1 MTYWKQFETYSLNQ
15 CTNASKQP
23 AATVVRPIRSP
34 LASFLFH
41 LQLGIWPIT
50 RADSEQNK
58 SLLIG
63 APSHVTLN

>member
-1 MTYWKQFETYSLNQ
+1 M
-15 CTNASKQP
+15 
-23 AATVVRPIRSP
+23 RSP
-34 LASFLFH
+34 LANFLFH

-63 APSHVTLN
+63 APSHVTLNQQVLYYFKAVLSGQCFEKMKPTVNEHR